1 MKAHVINLRER
12 TDRWETFQQNWK
24 DAPFE
29 IVREDAIR
37 MENVYHAVFLKHREL
52 LQQAK
57 DRGETHLLVMEDD
70 AVPCLDY
77 VKRWTEQIKPYL
89 DARDDW
95 EVFNGG
101 MLSIRDHVKRIT
113 RMKSE
118 DLTTM
123 LLQVDR
129 GCMAHFLYFK
139 VEPTLEKIKD
149 WEEEGKP
156 EFDAWY
162 SHKLKCYAC
171 VPFLAIQSD
180 GHSDATN
187 EERQWEDRFKHEQ
200 LSMLFAMREFINA

>member
-1 MKAHVINLRER
+1 MKAHIINLPER
-12 TDRWETFQQNWK
+12 TDRWESFQQNWK

-29 IVREDAIR
+29 LERVDGIR
-37 MENVYHAVFLKHREL
+37 MTDPYHAVFLKHREL

-70 AVPCLDY
+70 AVPCKEY
-77 VKRWTEQIKPYL
+77 IYRWEKQIKPYL
-89 DARDDW
+89 DRRDDW

-101 MLSIRDHVKRIT
+101 MLAIRDHVKKIVRIKNDDV
-113 RMKSE
+113 M
-118 DLTTM
+118 TM
-123 LLQVDR
+123 MLDVDR

-139 VEPTLEKIKD
+139 VEPALEKIKD

-162 SHKLKCYAC
+162 PSKLKCVAS

-180 GHSDATN
+180 GKSDATN
-187 EERQWEDRFKHEQ
+187 TERTWEDRFRHEE
-200 LSMLFAMREFINA
+200 LSMLFALREFISY

>member
-1 MKAHVINLRER
+1 MEAHVLNLKER
-12 TDRWETFQQNWK
+12 TDRWDAFQHNWTES
-24 DAPFE
+24 PFHL
-29 IVREDAIR
+29 VREDAIR
-37 MENVYHAVFLKHREL
+37 MDNVYHAVFLKHREL

-70 AVPCLDY
+70 AVPCKDY
-77 VKRWTEQIKPYL
+77 QTRWSRIKTYL

-101 MLSIRDHVKRIT
+101 MLAIRNRVQKIT
-113 RMKSE
+113 RLNTD

-123 LLQVDR
+123 LLHTDQ

-139 VEPTLEKIKD
+139 VNPALEKIQD
-149 WEEEGKP
+149 WEADGKP

-162 SHKLKCYAC
+162 SYKLKCVAC

-180 GHSDATN
+180 GKSDATN
-187 EERQWEDRFKHEQ
+187 GDRLWEDRFKHEE
-200 LSMLFAMREFINA
+200 LSMLFSLREFINA

>member
-1 MKAHVINLRER
+1 MQAHIINLPER

-29 IVREDAIR
+29 LVREDAIR

-77 VKRWTEQIKPYL
+77 AKRWTEQIKPYL
-89 DARDDW
+89 DARNDW

-101 MLSIRDHVKRIT
+101 MLAIRDHVKRIT
-113 RMKSE
+113 RMQLP
-118 DLTTM
+118 DLTT
-123 LLQVDR
+123 LLLGVDR

-139 VEPTLEKIKD
+139 VEPALEKMKD
-149 WEEEGKP
+149 WEAEGKP

-162 SHKLKCYAC
+162 SHKLKTYAC
-171 VPFLAIQSD
+171 IPYLAMQSD
-180 GHSDATN
+180 GFSDSAN
-187 EERQWEDRFKHEQ
+187 QERQWEDRFKHEQ
-200 LSMLFAMREFINA
+200 LSMLFSLREFLKD

>member
-1 MKAHVINLRER
+1 MKAHVINLKDR
-12 TDRWETFQQNWK
+12 TDRWEALQQNWK

-29 IVREDAIR
+29 LVREDAFR
-37 MENVYHAVFLKHREL
+37 MDDVYHAVFLKHREL

-70 AVPCLDY
+70 AVPCVDY
-77 VKRWTEQIKPYL
+77 VYRWKEQVQPYL

-101 MLSIRDHVKRIT
+101 MLSMRDNVHKIIRR
-113 RMKSE
+113 RSPE
-118 DLTTM
+118 LTTM
-123 LLQVDR
+123 LLHATR
-129 GCMAHFLYFK
+129 GCMGHFLYFK
-139 VEPTLEKIKD
+139 VDPVLEKIKD

-162 SHKLKCYAC
+162 PSKLKCVAC
-171 VPFLAIQSD
+171 VPFIATQSD

-187 EERQWEDRFKHEQ
+187 GERKWEDRFKHEQ
-200 LSMLFAMREFINA
+200 ITMLYALREFINA